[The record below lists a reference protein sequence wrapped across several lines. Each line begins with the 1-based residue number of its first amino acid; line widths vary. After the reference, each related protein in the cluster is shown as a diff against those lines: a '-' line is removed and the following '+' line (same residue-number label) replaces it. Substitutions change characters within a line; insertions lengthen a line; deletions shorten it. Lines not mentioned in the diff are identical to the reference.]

1 MTEQAIKQLTEQE
14 LAIKVAELPS
24 EITPERDLWSGI
36 ERAIQVNAPHQYS
49 SVTKPL
55 VPIAWAASIVAA
67 VLLTWVNLAPQLGT
81 NSPLT
86 IASTMQQDFEKQK
99 QTLLVSFGQPKL
111 NKLAPEMK
119 DQLAKL
125 ASAQASINKALIDDP
140 TNADL
145 LNLLRWTQQQ
155 ELDLLEQLLSPQWQ
169 SI

>member
-1 MTEQAIKQLTEQE
+1 MTEQMIKQLTEQE
-14 LAIKVAELPS
+14 LASKVAELPS

-36 ERAIQVNAPHQYS
+36 ERAIQVNAPHRHS
-49 SVTKPL
+49 LITKPL
-55 VPIAWAASIVAA
+55 IPFAWAASIIAA
-67 VLLTWVNLAPQLGT
+67 VLLTWMNIAPQRGIDA
-81 NSPLT
+81 PVT
-86 IASTMQQDFEKQK
+86 IAATMQQDFEQQK

-111 NKLAPEMK
+111 HELAPEMTE
-119 DQLAKL
+119 QLAKL
-125 ASAQASINKALIDDP
+125 ASAQASISKALIDDP